1 MNKKIKGAK
10 MKVVLPEQKV
20 FSKKQLAIYITI
32 VTVCII
38 SVIIAFYVQF
48 YARIDIGRFV
58 GIEAKTEFGNK
69 TEEQIEEIKAKFEQ
83 IFTNTIENEEGQD
96 SKKKETNQPLV
107 YTKTQRKENK
117 LNDYDIEVNIPY
129 INIDNPKIDEYN
141 KEIESFVEKTNQVLE
156 SQNKNTIYTV
166 EYVANVYD
174 DILSLI
180 IRSNLKEGNSA
191 QRVIIQTYNYDL
203 RNNKEITLDKILN
216 IENLDQDE
224 IQQKIKNEIE
234 IAQKKVQDLSNLGYN
249 IYSRNISSNK
259 YSIEGTKEFY
269 LTNDTLYIIYAYGNE
284 SFTSEMDL
292 IVI

>member
-1 MNKKIKGAK
+1 